1 MILFFFAK
9 DAIVNADSLLL
20 GAFGADWFYLSRS
33 SSTFIIIG
41 TVANNSTILPSLST
55 AITLSILKYT

>member
-1 MILFFFAK
+1 MQLLV
-9 DAIVNADSLLL
+9 VNADSLLL

-33 SSTFIIIG
+33 NSTFIIIG
-41 TVANNSTILPSLST
+41 TVANTSTILPSLST